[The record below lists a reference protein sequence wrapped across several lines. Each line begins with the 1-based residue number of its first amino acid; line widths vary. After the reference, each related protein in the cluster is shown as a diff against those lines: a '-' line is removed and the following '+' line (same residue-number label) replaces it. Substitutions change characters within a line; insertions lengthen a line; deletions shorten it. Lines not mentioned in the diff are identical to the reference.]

1 MHIAPLG
8 PDDPAELGGY
18 ELLGRIGQGGM
29 GQVYLGESPGGE
41 PAAVKVIKP
50 SVVDSETRTRFAQE
64 VEILKTIWGARIA
77 ALLDADPEAERP
89 WLATEY
95 VEGLDLSR
103 HVATHGPLPALLTA
117 ALGATLA
124 EALATVHR
132 QGLLHR
138 DLKPANVLLGP
149 NGPKVIDFGLAV
161 FAESSVSLTAPH
173 TVVGTPSCMPP
184 EQANGEKPLTP
195 AVDVYA
201 LGAVLLFAASG
212 HPPYRA
218 DNIHLLFH
226 HVVDPAF
233 APDLSGAP
241 DELVPLLTAM
251 LAHRPQDRPDLA
263 EVVRRCR
270 ALIEAQGLKVAQ
282 ARRRLTT
289 YTAAPTHV
297 LDDLLAVGRASGPR
311 VRTESGTAGTLPT
324 AEPAEPDAWE
334 REAAGPPSAR
344 RGQDGAPADP
354 EVPSDPVQA
363 GPELPPHRVR
373 TGPEMPPVPGP
384 AAPPAPIP
392 AEPSADPRLLFRR
405 VDVPPEP
412 FADAR
417 SASASATREP
427 SRSGATAAGPGQDPT
442 TAESAAPLSPRRA
455 SGRGGADRPS
465 PRSSA
470 QARITARR
478 LREAY
483 AASTPF

>member
-1 MHIAPLG
+1 MHIAPLS

-50 SVVDSETRTRFAQE
+50 SVVDSETRLRFAQE
-64 VEILKTIWGARIA
+64 VEILKTVWGARIA
-77 ALLDADPEAERP
+77 ALLDADPEADPP

-103 HVATHGPLPALLTA
+103 HVARHGPLDALLTA
-117 ALGATLA
+117 SLGATLA
-124 EALATVHR
+124 EALATVHK

-161 FAESSVSLTAPH
+161 FAESSVSLTAAN

-201 LGAVLLFAASG
+201 LGAVLLFVCSG
-212 HPPYRA
+212 HAPYRA

-226 HVVDPAF
+226 QVVDPAT

-241 DELVPLLTAM
+241 EELAPLLTAM
-251 LAHRPQDRPDLA
+251 LAQRPEDRPALDD
-263 EVVRRCR
+263 VVRRCR
-270 ALIEAQGLKVAQ
+270 ALIEAQGLKIAQ
-282 ARRRLTT
+282 ARRRLTN
-289 YTAAPTHV
+289 YTAAPAHV
-297 LDDLLAVGRASGPR
+297 LDDLLAVSRTAAETSPARPRATKDDPVDALPPR
-311 VRTESGTAGTLPT
+311 QEPGTATPGP
-324 AEPAEPDAWE
+324 ARQEPSGSRP
-334 REAAGPPSAR
+334 GR
-344 RGQDGAPADP
+344 RDP
-354 EVPSDPVQA
+354 EVLPV
-363 GPELPPHRVR
+363 
-373 TGPEMPPVPGP
+373 
-384 AAPPAPIP
+384 APPK
-392 AEPSADPRLLFRR
+392 PSAQVPPPTDPRLLFAR
-405 VDVPPEP
+405 VDTPAPPPAE
-412 FADAR
+412 DAP
-417 SASASATREP
+417 ASP
-427 SRSGATAAGPGQDPT
+427 AAGQPPADT
-442 TAESAAPLSPRRA
+442 TAERDSARPSLRPA
-455 SGRGGADRPS
+455 GRGTLGGDDSSVRR
-465 PRSSA
+465 RSLRHSA
-470 QARITARR
+470 QARITAQR

>member
-1 MHIAPLG
+1 MHIAPLS

-50 SVVDSETRTRFAQE
+50 SVVDSETRLRFAQE
-64 VEILKTIWGARIA
+64 VEILKTVWGARIA
-77 ALLDADPEAERP
+77 ALLDADPEADPP

-103 HVATHGPLPALLTA
+103 HVASHGPLDALLTA
-117 ALGATLA
+117 SLGATLA
-124 EALATVHR
+124 EALATVHK

-161 FAESSVSLTAPH
+161 FAESSVSLTAAN

-201 LGAVLLFAASG
+201 LAAVLLFACSG
-212 HPPYRA
+212 HAPYRA

-226 HVVDPAF
+226 QVVDPAT

-241 DELVPLLTAM
+241 EELAPLLTAM
-251 LAHRPQDRPDLA
+251 LAHCPEDRPALDD
-263 EVVRRCR
+263 VVRRCR

-282 ARRRLTT
+282 ARRRLTN
-289 YTAAPTHV
+289 YTAAPAHV
-297 LDDLLAVGRASGPR
+297 LDDLLAVSRPAAEGSAARTRATKGDPVEPLPNRQEPGMATPGPARQEPSGSRPGRR
-311 VRTESGTAGTLPT
+311 
-324 AEPAEPDAWE
+324 
-334 REAAGPPSAR
+334 
-344 RGQDGAPADP
+344 DP
-354 EVPSDPVQA
+354 EVLRPT
-363 GPELPPHRVR
+363 PPK
-373 TGPEMPPVPGP
+373 
-384 AAPPAPIP
+384 
-392 AEPSADPRLLFRR
+392 PSAQVPPPTDPRLLFAR
-405 VDVPPEP
+405 VDAPPP
-412 FADAR
+412 PADDAP
-417 SASASATREP
+417 ASP
-427 SRSGATAAGPGQDPT
+427 AAGQPPADT
-442 TAESAAPLSPRRA
+442 TAERDSARPSLRPA
-455 SGRGGADRPS
+455 GRGTLGGDDSSVRR
-465 PRSSA
+465 RSLRHSA
-470 QARITARR
+470 HARITAQR

>member
-1 MHIAPLG
+1 MRPQVHIAPLG

-50 SVVDSETRTRFAQE
+50 SLVDSETRTRFAQE

-103 HVATHGPLPALLTA
+103 HVAAHGPLPALLTA

-218 DNIHLLFH
+218 DNINLLFH

-289 YTAAPTHV
+289 YTATPTHV
-297 LDDLLAVGRASGPR
+297 LDDVLAVGRASGPG
-311 VRTESGTAGTLPT
+311 VRTAPRTAGTPT
-324 AEPAEPDAWE
+324 AEPDERE
-334 REAAGPPSAR
+334 REAAGPRSTR
-344 RGQDGAPADP
+344 RGQDGVPAGP
-354 EVPSDPVQA
+354 EVPSGPVQA
-363 GPELPPHRVR
+363 G
-373 TGPEMPPVPGP
+373 TGLPPVPAPADSDAPPLPAP
-384 AAPPAPIP
+384 AAPP
-392 AEPSADPRLLFRR
+392 ADPRLLFRR
-405 VDVPPEP
+405 VDAPPEP
-412 FADAR
+412 SSDEHAAST
-417 SASASATREP
+417 SAPRGASRAGTDTTGP
-427 SRSGATAAGPGQDPT
+427 SQDPAA
-442 TAESAAPLSPRRA
+442 AESAAPLSPRRA
-455 SGRGGADRPS
+455 SERGRADRPS
-465 PRSSA
+465 LRSSA

>member
-50 SVVDSETRTRFAQE
+50 SVVDSGTRARFAQE
-64 VEILKTIWGARIA
+64 VEVLKTIWGARIA

-103 HVATHGPLPALLTA
+103 HVAGHGPLPALLTA

-124 EALATVHR
+124 EALAAVHR

-161 FAESSVSLTAPH
+161 FAESSSSLTAPH
-173 TVVGTPSCMPP
+173 MVVGTPSYMPP

-212 HPPYRA
+212 HPPYRT

-226 HVVDPAF
+226 QVVDPAV
-233 APDLSGAP
+233 AADLSGVP

-251 LAHRPQDRPDLA
+251 LAHRPQDRPDLP

-270 ALIEAQGLKVAQ
+270 ALIEAHGLKVAQ
-282 ARRRLTT
+282 ARRRLTA
-289 YTAAPTHV
+289 YTATPTHV
-297 LDDLLAVGRASGPR
+297 LDDLLAVNRASGP
-311 VRTESGTAGTLPT
+311 E
-324 AEPAEPDAWE
+324 
-334 REAAGPPSAR
+334 
-344 RGQDGAPADP
+344 
-354 EVPSDPVQA
+354 
-363 GPELPPHRVR
+363 VR
-373 TGPEMPPVPGP
+373 TGPGEAKAPPVPSPTGRERGAADSRPSGRRPEGSPAGP
-384 AAPPAPIP
+384 GVPPVPAPTQP
-392 AEPSADPRLLFRR
+392 SGDPRLLLHRDDTAREPSADAL
-405 VDVPPEP
+405 
-412 FADAR
+412 ADPAPAAR
-417 SASASATREP
+417 AET
-427 SRSGATAAGPGQDPT
+427 TTVGPGQDPT
-442 TAESAAPLSPRRA
+442 VAPLSPRRP
-455 SGRGGADRPS
+455 SGRGRANRPS
-465 PRSSA
+465 LRSSA

-483 AASTPF
+483 AAGSPF

>member
-1 MHIAPLG
+1 MQIAPLS
-8 PDDPAELGGY
+8 PDDPSELGGY

-50 SVVDSETRTRFAQE
+50 SLVDSETRSRFAQE
-64 VEILKTIWGARIA
+64 VEILKTLWGARIA

-103 HVATHGPLPALLTA
+103 HVAAHGPLPALLTA

-161 FAESSVSLTAPH
+161 FAESNVSLTAPH

-226 HVVDPAF
+226 HVVDPSF
-233 APDLSGAP
+233 TPDLSGTP
-241 DELVPLLTAM
+241 DELVPLLSAM
-251 LAHRPQDRPDLA
+251 LAHRPQDRPDLT

-270 ALIEAQGLKVAQ
+270 ELIESRGMKVAQ

-289 YTAAPTHV
+289 YTAAPSHL
-297 LDDLLAVGRASGPR
+297 LDDLLTVPRA
-311 VRTESGTAGTLPT
+311 A
-324 AEPAEPDAWE
+324 D
-334 REAAGPPSAR
+334 REAAATAGAGSSAR
-344 RGQDGAPADP
+344 PTAVDVGGPLADQPLP
-354 EVPSDPVQA
+354 EGVPG
-363 GPELPPHRVR
+363 GPLVS
-373 TGPEMPPVPGP
+373 PVPGP
-384 AAPPAPIP
+384 PDPAT
-392 AEPSADPRLLFRR
+392 DPRLLFRR
-405 VDVPPEP
+405 VDVPPRP
-412 FADAR
+412 PADERPVPGAR
-417 SASASATREP
+417 RS
-427 SRSGATAAGPGQDPT
+427 SRAEAAGASVGPADTVSGP
-442 TAESAAPLSPRRA
+442 PLSPRRTPERVRA
-455 SGRGGADRPS
+455 VRPS

>member
-1 MHIAPLG
+1 MHIAPLS

-50 SVVDSETRTRFAQE
+50 SVVDSETRLRFAQE
-64 VEILKTIWGARIA
+64 VEILKTVWGARIA
-77 ALLDADPEAERP
+77 ALLDADPEADPP

-103 HVATHGPLPALLTA
+103 HVARHGPLDALLTA
-117 ALGATLA
+117 SLGATLA
-124 EALATVHR
+124 EALATVHK

-161 FAESSVSLTAPH
+161 FAESSVSLTAAH

-201 LGAVLLFAASG
+201 LGAVLLFACSG
-212 HPPYRA
+212 HAPYRA

-226 HVVDPAF
+226 QVVDPAT

-241 DELVPLLTAM
+241 EELAPLLTAM
-251 LAHRPQDRPDLA
+251 LAHRPENRPALDD
-263 EVVRRCR
+263 VVRRCR
-270 ALIEAQGLKVAQ
+270 ALIEAQGLKIAQ
-282 ARRRLTT
+282 ARRRLTN
-289 YTAAPTHV
+289 YTAAPAHV
-297 LDDLLAVGRASGPR
+297 LDDLLAVSRTAAETSPARPRATKDDPVDALPPR
-311 VRTESGTAGTLPT
+311 QEPGTATPGP
-324 AEPAEPDAWE
+324 ARQEPSGSRP
-334 REAAGPPSAR
+334 GR
-344 RGQDGAPADP
+344 RDP
-354 EVPSDPVQA
+354 EVLPV
-363 GPELPPHRVR
+363 
-373 TGPEMPPVPGP
+373 
-384 AAPPAPIP
+384 APPK
-392 AEPSADPRLLFRR
+392 PSAQVPPPTDPRLLFAR
-405 VDVPPEP
+405 VDTPAPPP
-412 FADAR
+412 ADDAP
-417 SASASATREP
+417 ASP
-427 SRSGATAAGPGQDPT
+427 AAGRPPADT
-442 TAESAAPLSPRRA
+442 TAERDSARPSLRPA
-455 SGRGGADRPS
+455 GRGAPGGDGSSVRR
-465 PRSSA
+465 RSLRHSA
-470 QARITARR
+470 QARITAQR

>member
-1 MHIAPLG
+1 VHIAPLC

-77 ALLDADPEAERP
+77 ALLDADPDAERP

-95 VEGLDLSR
+95 VEGPDLSR
-103 HVATHGPLPALLTA
+103 HVAAHGPLPALLTA

-124 EALATVHR
+124 EALDTVHR

-226 HVVDPAF
+226 QVVDPAV
-233 APDLSGAP
+233 APDLSGTP

-297 LDDLLAVGRASGPR
+297 LDDLLAVGRASGPE
-311 VRTESGTAGTLPT
+311 VRTQAGTGGTPLASPS
-324 AEPAEPDAWE
+324 AE
-334 REAAGPPSAR
+334 RQGEAADPQPAR
-344 RGQDGAPADP
+344 RRQDGF
-354 EVPSDPVQA
+354 PV
-363 GPELPPHRVR
+363 GPEA
-373 TGPEMPPVPGP
+373 PPVPGP
-384 AAPPAPIP
+384 PEPPT
-392 AEPSADPRLLFRR
+392 DPRLLLRR
-405 VDVPPEP
+405 VDTPPRPSAGARAGSAPAERSTAGAGAEASAGP
-412 FADAR
+412 AGERTAAR
-417 SASASATREP
+417 SP
-427 SRSGATAAGPGQDPT
+427 
-442 TAESAAPLSPRRA
+442 APLFSHLT
-455 SGRGGADRPS
+455 SERGGAARPS
-465 PRSSA
+465 LRSSA

>member
-1 MHIAPLG
+1 MHIAPLS

-50 SVVDSETRTRFAQE
+50 SVVDSETRLRFAQE
-64 VEILKTIWGARIA
+64 VEILKTVWGARIA
-77 ALLDADPEAERP
+77 ALLDADPEADPP

-103 HVATHGPLPALLTA
+103 HVARHGPLDALLTA
-117 ALGATLA
+117 SLGATLA
-124 EALATVHR
+124 EALATVHK

-161 FAESSVSLTAPH
+161 FAESSVSLTAAN

-201 LGAVLLFAASG
+201 LGAVLLFACSG
-212 HPPYRA
+212 HAPYRA

-226 HVVDPAF
+226 QVVDPAT

-241 DELVPLLTAM
+241 EELAPLLTAM
-251 LAHRPQDRPDLA
+251 LAHRPEDRPALGD
-263 EVVRRCR
+263 VVRQCR
-270 ALIEAQGLKVAQ
+270 ILIEAQGLKVAQ
-282 ARRRLTT
+282 ARRRLTN
-289 YTAAPTHV
+289 YTAAPAHV
-297 LDDLLAVGRASGPR
+297 LDDLLAVSRPGPATERSATRARATADGPVAAPPPRQEPGSSTPGPTRQEPSGFRPGRR
-311 VRTESGTAGTLPT
+311 V
-324 AEPAEPDAWE
+324 
-334 REAAGPPSAR
+334 
-344 RGQDGAPADP
+344 P
-354 EVPSDPVQA
+354 EVPSP
-363 GPELPPHRVR
+363 
-373 TGPEMPPVPGP
+373 
-384 AAPPAPIP
+384 APPKPP
-392 AEPSADPRLLFRR
+392 AQTPPPTDPRLLFAR
-405 VDVPPEP
+405 VDTPAPPP
-412 FADAR
+412 ADDAP
-417 SASASATREP
+417 ASP
-427 SRSGATAAGPGQDPT
+427 VAGQPP
-442 TAESAAPLSPRRA
+442 
-455 SGRGGADRPS
+455 ADRTKERDSARPS
-465 PRSSA
+465 LPSAGWGTLGGSEGSVRRRSVRHSA
-470 QARITARR
+470 QARITAQR

>member
-1 MHIAPLG
+1 MHVAPLS

-50 SVVDSETRTRFAQE
+50 SVVDSETRLRFAQE
-64 VEILKTIWGARIA
+64 VEILKTVWGARIA
-77 ALLDADPEAERP
+77 ALLDADPEADPP

-103 HVATHGPLPALLTA
+103 HVARHGPLDALLTA
-117 ALGATLA
+117 SLGATLA
-124 EALATVHR
+124 EALATVHK

-161 FAESSVSLTAPH
+161 FAESSVSLTAAN

-201 LGAVLLFAASG
+201 LGAVLLFACSG
-212 HPPYRA
+212 HAPYRA

-226 HVVDPAF
+226 QVVDPAT

-241 DELVPLLTAM
+241 EELAPLLTAM
-251 LAHRPQDRPDLA
+251 LAHRPEDRPALDD
-263 EVVRRCR
+263 VVRRCR
-270 ALIEAQGLKVAQ
+270 VLIEAQGLKVAQ
-282 ARRRLTT
+282 ARRRLTN
-289 YTAAPTHV
+289 YTAAPAHV
-297 LDDLLAVGRASGPR
+297 LDDLLAVSRPA
-311 VRTESGTAGTLPT
+311 TE
-324 AEPAEPDAWE
+324 E
-334 REAAGPPSAR
+334 SAR
-344 RGQDGAPADP
+344 ARATSDGPVDAPPPRQEPGMAAPGPARQEPSGFRPSRRDP
-354 EVPSDPVQA
+354 EV
-363 GPELPPHRVR
+363 LPP
-373 TGPEMPPVPGP
+373 TPPGP
-384 AAPPAPIP
+384 SAQVPPPM
-392 AEPSADPRLLFRR
+392 DPRLLFAR
-405 VDVPPEP
+405 VDTPAPPP
-412 FADAR
+412 ADGAPASP
-417 SASASATREP
+417 SA
-427 SRSGATAAGPGQDPT
+427 GQPPADR
-442 TAESAAPLSPRRA
+442 TAERDSARPSVRPA
-455 SGRGGADRPS
+455 GRGTLGGDDSSVRR
-465 PRSSA
+465 RSLRHSA
-470 QARITARR
+470 QARITAQR

>member
-1 MHIAPLG
+1 MTVDTIPPDCEAPVHIAPLS
-8 PDDPAELGGY
+8 PDDPTELGGY

-64 VEILKTIWGARIA
+64 VEILKTIWGARVA

-103 HVATHGPLPALLTA
+103 HVAAHGPLPALLTA

-124 EALATVHR
+124 EALAAVHR

-226 HVVDPAF
+226 QVVDPAF
-233 APDLSGAP
+233 APDLSGVP

-263 EVVRRCR
+263 EVVRECR

-297 LDDLLAVGRASGPR
+297 LDDLLAVDRASG
-311 VRTESGTAGTLPT
+311 TEARSASGTAGAPLASP
-324 AEPAEPDAWE
+324 PAAKE
-334 REAAGPPSAR
+334 REAAGPPPTR
-344 RGQDGAPADP
+344 RRQDNSP
-354 EVPSDPVQA
+354 A
-363 GPELPPHRVR
+363 GPEVS
-373 TGPEMPPVPGP
+373 PVP
-384 AAPPAPIP
+384 AP
-392 AEPSADPRLLFRR
+392 AEPPADPRLLFRR
-405 VDVPPEP
+405 VGTPPEP
-412 FADAR
+412 LADACADSAPASRAR
-417 SASASATREP
+417 SRA
-427 SRSGATAAGPGQDPT
+427 GATAAGPAQDPT
-442 TAESAAPLSPRRA
+442 AAGSAAPLSPRRA
-455 SGRGGADRPS
+455 ARRGGADRPS
-465 PRSSA
+465 LRSSA
-470 QARITARR
+470 QARTTARR

>member
-1 MHIAPLG
+1 MHIAPLS
-8 PDDPAELGGY
+8 PDDPSELGGY

-50 SVVDSETRTRFAQE
+50 SVVDYETRLRFAQE
-64 VEILKTIWGARIA
+64 VEILKTVWGARIA
-77 ALLDADPEAERP
+77 ALLDADPEADPP

-103 HVATHGPLPALLTA
+103 HVGGHGPLDALLTA
-117 ALGATLA
+117 SLGATLA
-124 EALATVHR
+124 EALATVHK

-161 FAESSVSLTAPH
+161 FAESSVSLTAAN

-226 HVVDPAF
+226 QVVDPATT
-233 APDLSGAP
+233 PDLSGAP
-241 DELVPLLTAM
+241 KELAPLLTAM
-251 LAHRPQDRPDLA
+251 LAHRPQDRPALDD
-263 EVVRRCR
+263 VVRQCR

-282 ARRRLTT
+282 ARRRLTN
-289 YTAAPTHV
+289 YTAAPAHV
-297 LDDLLAVGRASGPR
+297 LDDLLAVDRPAAPGSTARTRARTPDASAGAPPDGQEPGGFRPTHREPEVPAPPMPPPQVRPPTDPR
-311 VRTESGTAGTLPT
+311 LSFARVDTPAPPPADRAAGSTTADQRPAGE
-324 AEPAEPDAWE
+324 AAAEPDGT
-334 REAAGPPSAR
+334 R
-344 RGQDGAPADP
+344 
-354 EVPSDPVQA
+354 
-363 GPELPPHRVR
+363 
-373 TGPEMPPVPGP
+373 
-384 AAPPAPIP
+384 PPARP
-392 AEPSADPRLLFRR
+392 A
-405 VDVPPEP
+405 
-412 FADAR
+412 
-417 SASASATREP
+417 
-427 SRSGATAAGPGQDPT
+427 
-442 TAESAAPLSPRRA
+442 
-455 SGRGGADRPS
+455 GRGSAGSSAQR
-465 PRSSA
+465 RSLRHSA
-470 QARITARR
+470 QARITAHR

>member
-103 HVATHGPLPALLTA
+103 YVAAHGPLPALLTA

-161 FAESSVSLTAPH
+161 FAESNVSLTAPH

-226 HVVDPAF
+226 QVVDPTV
-233 APDLSGAP
+233 APDLSGVP

-251 LAHRPQDRPDLA
+251 LAHRPQDRPDLP

-297 LDDLLAVGRASGPR
+297 LDDLLAVGRASGPE
-311 VRTESGTAGTLPT
+311 VRTEPGA
-324 AEPAEPDAWE
+324 AW
-334 REAAGPPSAR
+334 
-344 RGQDGAPADP
+344 
-354 EVPSDPVQA
+354 
-363 GPELPPHRVR
+363 
-373 TGPEMPPVPGP
+373 TPPVPPPTGREQDSADSRP
-384 AAPPAPIP
+384 AHRRQDGSPAGSEIPPVPAPARTP
-392 AEPSADPRLLFRR
+392 ADPRLLLRR
-405 VDVPPEP
+405 DGTPV
-412 FADAR
+412 
-417 SASASATREP
+417 EP
-427 SRSGATAAGPGQDPT
+427 SAAAPADSAPAARARGMAAGPGQDPT
-442 TAESAAPLSPRRA
+442 AATSAAPLSPRRS
-455 SGRGGADRPS
+455 SGRGRADRPS
-465 PRSSA
+465 LRSSA

-483 AASTPF
+483 AASTPFCPVRP

>member
-1 MHIAPLG
+1 MHIAPLS

-50 SVVDSETRTRFAQE
+50 SVVDSETRLRFAQE
-64 VEILKTIWGARIA
+64 VEILKTVWGARIA
-77 ALLDADPEAERP
+77 ALLDADPEADPP

-103 HVATHGPLPALLTA
+103 HVASHGPLDALLTA
-117 ALGATLA
+117 SLGATLA
-124 EALATVHR
+124 EALATVHK

-161 FAESSVSLTAPH
+161 FAESSVSLTAAH

-201 LGAVLLFAASG
+201 LGAVLLFACSG
-212 HPPYRA
+212 HAPYRA

-226 HVVDPAF
+226 QVVDPAT

-241 DELVPLLTAM
+241 EELAPLLTAM
-251 LAHRPQDRPDLA
+251 LAHRPENRPALDD
-263 EVVRRCR
+263 VVRRCR
-270 ALIEAQGLKVAQ
+270 ALIEAQGLKIAQ
-282 ARRRLTT
+282 ARRRLTN
-289 YTAAPTHV
+289 YTAAPAHV
-297 LDDLLAVGRASGPR
+297 LDDLLAVSRPAAEGSPARPRATKDDPVDALSPR
-311 VRTESGTAGTLPT
+311 QEPGTAT
-324 AEPAEPDAWE
+324 
-334 REAAGPPSAR
+334 
-344 RGQDGAPADP
+344 
-354 EVPSDPVQA
+354 
-363 GPELPPHRVR
+363 
-373 TGPEMPPVPGP
+373 PGP
-384 AAPPAPIP
+384 ARQ
-392 AEPSADPRLLFRR
+392 EPSGSRPGRRDSEVLPPTPPKPSVQVPPPTDPRLLFAR
-405 VDVPPEP
+405 VDTPAPPP
-412 FADAR
+412 ADDAP
-417 SASASATREP
+417 ASP
-427 SRSGATAAGPGQDPT
+427 AAGQPPADT
-442 TAESAAPLSPRRA
+442 TAERDSARPSLRPA
-455 SGRGGADRPS
+455 GRGTLGGDDSSVRR
-465 PRSSA
+465 RSLRHSA
-470 QARITARR
+470 HARITAQR

>member
-1 MHIAPLG
+1 MHIAPLS
-8 PDDPAELGGY
+8 PDDPCELGGY

-77 ALLDADPEAERP
+77 ALLDADPDAERP

-103 HVATHGPLPALLTA
+103 HVAAHGPLPALLTA

-124 EALATVHR
+124 EALAGVHR

-173 TVVGTPSCMPP
+173 MVVGTPSCMPP

-212 HPPYRA
+212 HAPYRA

-226 HVVDPAF
+226 QVVDPAC
-233 APDLSGAP
+233 APDLSGTP

-251 LAHRPQDRPDLA
+251 LAQRPQDRPDLA

-297 LDDLLAVGRASGPR
+297 LDDLLAVGRASGAEPR
-311 VRTESGTAGTLPT
+311 TGAGTVGTPLASP
-324 AEPAEPDAWE
+324 PAERE
-334 REAAGPPSAR
+334 REAADPRPAR
-344 RGQDGAPADP
+344 RRQGGFPA
-354 EVPSDPVQA
+354 
-363 GPELPPHRVR
+363 GHELPS
-373 TGPEMPPVPGP
+373 VP
-384 AAPPAPIP
+384 AP
-392 AEPSADPRLLFRR
+392 AEPPADPRLLLHR
-405 VDVPPEP
+405 VDDTPSAPPS
-412 FADAR
+412 ADAR
-417 SASASATREP
+417 ADSAPAARARAEADGP
-427 SRSGATAAGPGQDPT
+427 VRDPAGAR
-442 TAESAAPLSPRRA
+442 SAAPLSPRRT
-455 SGRGGADRPS
+455 SGRGAADRPS
-465 PRSSA
+465 PRTSA